1 MTDIFKFYKGEI
13 QISGI
18 FIDELKKTG
27 YIPEPIFFPV
37 DISKETKRLFQ
48 DDLRARKNVIA
59 VAQRI
64 LNIIGY
70 DFGKK
75 DVEETGEHDILI
87 NSEYYDSLTC
97 LMLFLEKIGL
107 RKASSLFL
115 LALCKSYH
123 NNPEIKREMA
133 KTGIISRWMGIF
145 SYLSDVC
152 PFTGLKY
159 TGNSCYQDSVLL
171 ALFAIPNNYIDMNIL
186 EKNVKNISK
195 NKNREIKCSEVYDQD
210 YKYRKNIQKE
220 LREITVSI
228 RGLKNVKYCSGLRA
242 LLRNCPS
249 FGGQKFYET
258 DTNDAGEFLQYL
270 FSLFEVEGVELEKT
284 VYLSNDIETNRLKK
298 MKVSTSRR
306 QKISP
311 IFMIQSSFSEN
322 PIVLQSQIY
331 TVDDAVFDKKNL
343 VASESGGK
351 FRRRIETTEIIDAE
365 YIVFYDNR
373 LGFEGRTNKA
383 VIPSE
388 TLKIRNRELSLHSV
402 VVHRNVHYTA
412 YIKCNNKW
420 YYYNDLSG
428 INLFTDDF
436 EYLLKH
442 SFPNVCREGVLY
454 FYS

>member
-1 MTDIFKFYKGEI
+1 MIDIFKFYRGEI
-13 QISGI
+13 AISGI
-18 FIDELKKTG
+18 FVEDLKKTG
-27 YIPEPIFFPV
+27 YIPKPIFFPV
-37 DISKETKRLFQ
+37 DTTKEIKRLFQ
-48 DDLRARKNVIA
+48 DDLEARKNVIS
-59 VAQRI
+59 VVQRI

-70 DFGKK
+70 NFTKT
-75 DVEETGEHDILI
+75 DVEEVGEHDILL
-87 NSEYYDSLTC
+87 NSEYYDTFTC
-97 LMLFLEKIGL
+97 LMIFLEKIGL

-123 NNPEIKREMA
+123 NNREIKREMA

-145 SYLSDVC
+145 NYLSDVC

-171 ALFAIPNNYIDMNIL
+171 ALFAIPNNYIDQNIL
-186 EKNVKNISK
+186 EKNVRTISK
-195 NKNREIKCSEVYDQD
+195 NNNREIKCSEIYNQD

-220 LREITVSI
+220 LNEIAISI
-228 RGLKNVKYCSGLRA
+228 RGMKNVKYCSGLRN

-249 FGGQKFYET
+249 FGGQKFYKT

-284 VYLSNDIETNRLKK
+284 VYVTNDTETNRLKK
-298 MKVSTSRR
+298 MKISTMRK

-311 IFMIQSSFSEN
+311 IFMIQSSFSDKPLN
-322 PIVLQSQIY
+322 LQSQIY
-331 TVDDAVFDKKNL
+331 SIDDAIFDKQNL
-343 VASESGGK
+343 VSSSSGEK
-351 FRRRIETTEIIDAE
+351 FRRRVETTEIINAK
-365 YIVFYDNR
+365 YLVFYDNR
-373 LGFEGRTNKA
+373 LGIEGRTNNL

-388 TLKIRNRELSLHSV
+388 TLKIGDTELSLYCV

-428 INLFTDDF
+428 INLFTDNF

-442 SFPNVCREGVLY
+442 SSPNVCREGVLY